1 MCGSD
6 RISIFSKKQCWV
18 YELMA
23 WLANIQH
30 SCRLFNFSGVLE
42 LYTNLMQSVSP
53 QHRNFINIKLF
64 KQLQGYY
71 QLVEGLHRGLRT
83 QIRFYAPWG

>member
-6 RISIFSKKQCWV
+6 RINSFSKKQCWV
-18 YELMA
+18 YKLMA
-23 WLANIQH
+23 WLANTQ
-30 SCRLFNFSGVLE
+30 SPSRLFNFSGVLE
-42 LYTNLMQSVSP
+42 PYTNLMQSVNP

-83 QIRFYAPWG
+83 QIRFCAP